1 MSDRTL
7 IRIRRGPIANI
18 PILGKGELA
27 WCTDT
32 NELFIGD
39 GVANQLLNPPP
50 PTPPPG
56 AGVDTILL
64 EHRLANNSNGGTATG
79 GSWNLRPLNALTVD
93 TGGFCS
99 LASNQFTLDPGKY
112 AANIW
117 SAGNHIE
124 FSKIRLYSVTDSD
137 DGGRIGASVY
147 VFNQQLLACLFCF
160 LDIAIATTYQVEH
173 WAQTTQSTYGLG
185 QPVNN
190 GTDEIFC
197 QALLTKVG

>member
-1 MSDRTL
+1 MIERTL
-7 IRIRRGPIANI
+7 IRIRRGPVASI

-50 PTPPPG
+50 PTPTP
-56 AGVDTILL
+56 AGSSDTILI
-64 EHRLANNSNGGTATG
+64 EHRLANNSNAGTATG
-79 GSWNLRPLNALTVD
+79 GAWNLRPLNSLTID

-99 LASNQFTLDPGKY
+99 LSSNQFTLQPGKY
-112 AANIW
+112 RVNIW
-117 SAGNHIE
+117 SAANHIE
-124 FSKIRLYSVTDSD
+124 FHKIRLYSVTDSD
-137 DGGRIGASVY
+137 DGGRLGSSQY
-147 VFNQQLLACLFCF
+147 VFGAQDVSELSCY

-197 QALLTKVG
+197 QVSIEKVG